1 MNIHEWVVRNIP
13 KTGTIIEAGMYD
25 GTDTKFFCSYFSQGK
40 VYGFEPVPSLF
51 DQAKQKINNFS
62 NVEIYQV
69 GLSDKTGSE
78 KMYLSDISN
87 SVCGSSSLLKPKDH
101 LTIHKDITFKNEL
114 EINTT
119 TLDDWLFG
127 KNINTI
133 DFMWLDI
140 QGSEPNVL
148 AASPKTMGITKYL
161 YSEVSLIETY
171 DGVIMYPD
179 FKVFL
184 ENNNFEMVFED
195 LPWKDMGNVLYR
207 NKNLT

>member
-1 MNIHEWVVRNIP
+1 
-13 KTGTIIEAGMYD
+13 
-25 GTDTKFFCSYFSQGK
+25 
-40 VYGFEPVPSLF
+40 
-51 DQAKQKINNFS
+51 
-62 NVEIYQV
+62 
-69 GLSDKTGSE
+69 
-78 KMYLSDISN
+78 
-87 SVCGSSSLLKPKDH
+87 
-101 LTIHKDITFKNEL
+101 
-114 EINTT
+114 
-119 TLDDWLFG
+119 
-127 KNINTI
+127 
-133 DFMWLDI
+133 MWLDI